1 MTSQQTTTHPAA
13 LRVDGRPMAVHDF
26 LAACARG
33 LDPAAETSPADAR
46 LAGWREALLA
56 GGLPAVRSM
65 GTDATS
71 WTQAGLQITEGK
83 LGAVYVELLRLAGD
97 LLSGGAANFFFMHK
111 PPGLRVRVE
120 APPGLRP
127 RMLATVEERTGR
139 WRTGGL
145 VTSVTPACYE
155 PEAHLFGGPVSMTS
169 VHRLFTAD
177 SMAWLG
183 FHTSVRPGPAWAFSL
198 VLLRRLFAALGVV
211 GWEDRDVWDRVRRST
226 GRRLS
231 PGHRAADGFGRAA
244 EGVRRVW
251 ADETALR
258 ELLAPETQ
266 PLIDRYAADVTTEAA
281 RWRTDYFDTWHAYVG
296 PREAAAFAVVF
307 HWNRGGLPFARQ
319 AFLAEALA
327 S

>member
-1 MTSQQTTTHPAA
+1 MTSQHTTTDPAA
-13 LRVDGRPMAVHDF
+13 LTVDGRRMAVHDF

-33 LDPAAETSPADAR
+33 LDPAAETAPEDVR

-65 GTDATS
+65 GTDATL
-71 WTQAGLQITEGK
+71 WTQAGLEVTEGR
-83 LGAVYVELLRLAGD
+83 LGAVYAELLRLAGE
-97 LLSGGAANFFFMHK
+97 LLSDGATNFFFMHK

-120 APPGLRP
+120 APPTLRP
-127 RMLATVEERTGR
+127 QILQVVAE
-139 WRTGGL
+139 RTGGL
-145 VTSVTPACYE
+145 VASITPACYE

-183 FHTSVRPGPAWAFSL
+183 FHTAVRPGPAWAFSL

-211 GWEDRDVWDRVRRST
+211 GWEDRDVWDRVRRSA

-231 PGHRAADGFGRAA
+231 PGHRMADGFGRAA

-251 ADETALR
+251 ADEAALR
-258 ELLAPETQ
+258 ELISPETA
-266 PLIDRYAADVTTEAA
+266 PLIERYTAAVAAEAA
-281 RWRTDYFDTWHAYVG
+281 RWRTAYFDTWQAYVG
-296 PREAAAFAVVF
+296 PREAAAFAIVF